1 MKQLAIDTFN
11 KIVENLKRD
20 SNDTGLQ
27 SITFISK
34 YCGYELKFYAEEENN
49 HEVIVQDFGYSQGS
63 KYYEC
68 ALNDEQIT
76 KLQCIVDIEIKI
88 IEDNIK
94 NENSEGFTDDY
105 ESTGHKQS
113 DFY

>member
-1 MKQLAIDTFN
+1 MKQLAPDTFN

-20 SNDTGLQ
+20 SNDTDLQ
-27 SITFISK
+27 SITFIGK
-34 YCGYELKFYAEEENN
+34 YCNYQLSFYAEEETN
-49 HEVIVQDFGYSQGS
+49 HEVVIQDFGYSQGS

-68 ALNDEQIT
+68 ALNEEQIT
-76 KLQCIVDIEIKI
+76 KLQCVVDIEIKI
-88 IEDNIK
+88 VEDNIK

-105 ESTGHKQS
+105 ESPGHKQS